1 MPTSILEGFSD
12 LEKLRIDME
21 TYFGPLYKEIRE
33 DERYLKLDFAALLN
47 IPAAFVRDAIVLP
60 TAREVVDTATDH
72 ITPKFRRVQVPRR
85 STETE
90 KGTEQALKL
99 RRFYESL
106 LNWLEDQFTVSPF
119 RQSVK
124 HLAGVGL
131 STWRFDF
138 DKQRHPDRPLRH
150 QFETEDDFNEA
161 MIEWRQTREENLPF
175 ALRILHPTEVY
186 FDPFHDPPEW
196 AIQKSMRYVYDA
208 ERIYPHWSNPN
219 GKKRSDKVE
228 ILDFW
233 DTHFRAVSI
242 DKKPALKTRNG
253 EGILQHRWGI
263 TPFIIGGSGLGYEDA
278 DKSAASRY
286 SGFIRI
292 IRDVLRSES
301 RNFSIQDIVLK
312 AGAWPQRTA
321 TGEQANQVANIKW
334 EYGKVHPIPEGVEIG
349 ELAPSLP
356 PQIVYSALQIA
367 NQIISGATAPRVARG
382 LQQPGLRSG
391 FDRQVALGQSTLRY
405 QPLADST
412 EHMMSQLLRNA
423 GFLMERVIKE
433 PISIA
438 IGAQQDEFLRVSGND
453 FKGHHAVKVKINVL
467 EPSDEIRKMQ
477 NVISMVTS
485 GLMSPQTA
493 IRENLPNVDPDQE
506 LGRIIASRV
515 MFSEPMMALLS
526 QASVQEVAENL
537 GITEILEALLTG
549 GEEGQQPQRRSSSP
563 ESGRREAEGAGSRS
577 DQAALRQGDLRETG
591 GLQ

>member
-12 LEKLRIDME
+12 LDKLRIDME
-21 TYFGPLYKEIRE
+21 TYFGQLHKEIRE
-33 DERYLKLDFAALLN
+33 DERYLKLDFRELLN
-47 IPAAFVRDAIVLP
+47 IPSAFIRDAVVLP

-119 RQSVK
+119 RMAVK
-124 HLAGVGL
+124 HMSGVGL

-138 DKQRHPDRPLRH
+138 DKQRHPDRPTRN
-150 QFETEDDFNEA
+150 QFELEDDFNEA

-175 ALRILHPTEVY
+175 ALRVLHPTEVY

-208 ERIYPHWSNPN
+208 ERIYPHWGNPN

-233 DTHFRAVSI
+233 DAHFRAVSI
-242 DKKPALKTRNG
+242 DKKPGLKTRNG

-263 TPFIIGGSGLGYEDA
+263 HPFIIGGSGLGYEDA
-278 DKSAASRY
+278 DKSAATRY

-334 EYGKVHPIPEGVEIG
+334 EYGKIHPIPEGVEIG

-526 QASVQEVAENL
+526 QASVQEVAEGL
-537 GITEILEALLTG
+537 GITDILEALLTG
-549 GEEGQQPQRRSSSP
+549 DEEGQQPQRRSAAP
-563 ESGRREAEGAGSRS
+563 ESGNREAKGAGSRS

>member
-12 LEKLRIDME
+12 IDKLRIDME
-21 TYFGPLYKEIRE
+21 TYFGPLHKEIRT
-33 DERYLKLDFAALLN
+33 DEQYLKLDFRELLN
-47 IPAAFVRDAIVLP
+47 IPSAFVRDAVVLP

-99 RRFYESL
+99 RRFYEAL
-106 LNWLEDQFTVSPF
+106 LNWIEDQFTVNPF
-119 RQSVK
+119 RQGVK

-131 STWRFDF
+131 SAWRFDF
-138 DKQRHPDRPLRH
+138 DKQRHPDRPTRN

-196 AIQKSMRYVYDA
+196 TIQKSMRYVYDA
-208 ERIYPHWSNPN
+208 ERIYPHWGNPN

-263 TPFIIGGSGLGYEDA
+263 HPFIIGGSGLGYEDA
-278 DKSAASRY
+278 DKSAATRY

-356 PQIVYSALQIA
+356 APVIFQAMQMA
-367 NQIISGATAPRVARG
+367 NSIISGATAPRVARG
-382 LQQPGLRSG
+382 GQTPGLRSG
-391 FDRQVALGQSTLRY
+391 FDRQVALGQATLRY

-506 LGRIIASRV
+506 LARIVASRV
-515 MFSEPMMALLS
+515 MFSPEMMSLLS

-537 GITEILEALLTG
+537 GITGLLEQLLGG
-549 GEEGQQPQRRSSSP
+549 GEDGQQPQRRSESP
-563 ESGRREAEGAGSRS
+563 ESGRQEAEGDGSRS
-577 DQAALRQGDLRETG
+577 DQAALRGGDLRESG
-591 GLQ
+591 RLQ